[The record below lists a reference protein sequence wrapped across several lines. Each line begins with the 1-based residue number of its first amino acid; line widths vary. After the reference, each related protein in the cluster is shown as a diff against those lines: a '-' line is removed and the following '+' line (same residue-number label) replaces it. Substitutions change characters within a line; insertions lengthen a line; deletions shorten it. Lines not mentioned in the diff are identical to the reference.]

1 MDNAEAILIALRAV
15 ERSGGIHWQLAGN
28 AAELIDRLRCELTDV
43 RDTALDI
50 RNEWKNKAEKYY
62 HLAHKEHNDAFE
74 EGYQVGVAECVEQ
87 RDAALASVAKL
98 REALERITQI
108 EDDKYA
114 DDWAE
119 IEEARSIARAVLE
132 ETKGDGDA

>member
-15 ERSGGIHWQLAGN
+15 EKSGGVHWQLAGN

-43 RDTALDI
+43 RDTAFDI
-50 RNEWKNKAEKYY
+50 RDEWKNKAEKYY

-87 RDAALASVAKL
+87 RDAALANVAKL
-98 REALERITQI
+98 REALEQI
-108 EDDKYA
+108 A
-114 DDWAE
+114 DAKPADETLEIRAE
-119 IEEARSIARAVLE
+119 WLQEIARAVLK
-132 ETKGDGDA
+132 ETANGAD